1 LKNGYL
7 RKNHKSKIIN
17 KKQADPSTLLEVTM
31 ACFFMLKYKQ
41 KLGAWGELVAK
52 NHYQKLGYEI
62 LAQNFYTRY
71 GELDLVLK
79 KNNKILVVEVKTR
92 TSQKFGFGEESVSQK
107 KLQNIY
113 KAWNIFKVQNSLN
126 QFCDIEICV
135 IEKKNNASYLQ
146 RFLI

>member
-1 LKNGYL
+1 
-7 RKNHKSKIIN
+7 
-17 KKQADPSTLLEVTM
+17 M

-41 KLGAWGELVAK
+41 KLGAWGEIVAK
-52 NHYQKLGYEI
+52 NYYQKLGYQI

-113 KAWNIFKVQNSLN
+113 KAWNIFKIQNN
-126 QFCDIEICV
+126 IHQICTIEICV
-135 IEKKNNASYLQ
+135 IEKKNNIIHLE
-146 RFLI
+146 RFII